1 MIDIKV
7 EVCACFARCCNTNC
21 QRSSEYHYTILENSH
36 WIKQGT
42 VCARIQI
49 ENRVEYYCR
58 DCIDEIYNLI
68 KSKLDS
74 KLWIFS

>member
-7 EVCACFARCCNTNC
+7 EICNCFARCGNTNC
-21 QRSSEYHYTILENSH
+21 QHSEKYHYVIMQNSH

-42 VCARIQI
+42 ICARIKI
-49 ENRVEYYCR
+49 DNSIEYYCR